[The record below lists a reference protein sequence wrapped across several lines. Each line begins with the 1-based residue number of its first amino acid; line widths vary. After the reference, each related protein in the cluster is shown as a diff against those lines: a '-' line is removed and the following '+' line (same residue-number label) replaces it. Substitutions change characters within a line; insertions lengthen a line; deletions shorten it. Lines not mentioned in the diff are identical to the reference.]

1 MSSLLSLENLTI
13 EVAEGENKRTIV
25 DVDALHVEKGEFVA
39 VVGETG
45 SGKTMMA
52 SSIIQLFPSKKISI
66 AKGRIVFEDQDLL
79 TLSKKELVK
88 VRGKKIAMI
97 FQDPMTALNPVFRI
111 GDLLEEVIQTHHNV
125 PKKEIQQRAVEAF
138 QFVGLP
144 GERQFLRRYPHELS
158 GGQRQRVVIAMAIA
172 CEANLI
178 IADEPTTALDV
189 STQAQI
195 LDLMKKLQREKH
207 TSVLFITHNLGVV
220 SEMADR
226 VVIMYKGKIVEQGN
240 TKEVFDNP
248 THPYTNMLLSS
259 IPRINE
265 TRKRL
270 PIMNTELL

>member
-13 EVAEGENKRTIV
+13 SVAEGEKERTIV
-25 DVDALHVEKGEFVA
+25 DVDDLHVDKGEFVA

-66 AKGRIVFEDQDLL
+66 TKGRILFEGTDLL
-79 TLSKKELVK
+79 TLSKKELIK

-111 GDLLEEVIQTHHNV
+111 GHLLEEVIRTHHQV
-125 PKKEIQQRAVEAF
+125 SKKEIQQRTVEAL

-158 GGQRQRVVIAMAIA
+158 GGQRQRVVIAMALA
-172 CEANLI
+172 CEADLI

-195 LDLMKKLQREKH
+195 LELMKKLQVEKH
-207 TSVLFITHNLGVV
+207 TSILFITHNLGVV

-240 TKEVFDNP
+240 TKEVFENP
-248 THPYTNMLLSS
+248 THPYTDMLLSS
-259 IPRINE
+259 IPRMNE

-270 PIMNTELL
+270 PTINTVLL